1 MKTFIAE
8 EDDGYFYWIFWDIM
22 NEIFIERLFE
32 DVSIYY
38 FLYKV
43 QYFRFWNNKIN
54 TKIANKIKSLLTQR
68 D

>member
-1 MKTFIAE
+1 
-8 EDDGYFYWIFWDIM
+8 M